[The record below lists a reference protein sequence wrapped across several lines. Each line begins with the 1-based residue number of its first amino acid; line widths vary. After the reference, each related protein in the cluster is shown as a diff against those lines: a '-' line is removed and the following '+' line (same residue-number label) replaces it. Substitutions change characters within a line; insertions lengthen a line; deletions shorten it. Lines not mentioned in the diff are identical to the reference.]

1 MKINLQDKRYY
12 SIGEVAS
19 KFNVN
24 PSLIRFWEQEFK
36 ILNPKKNSRG
46 NRKFTLKDIEAINKI
61 YFLLKEKGYTIQ
73 GAKHYINN
81 EKTSDK
87 LDIVNKLKL
96 IKDKLIEIRNQL
108 WLFFSQKNSYRN
120 TRKVKIFSDLIF

>member
-1 MKINLQDKRYY
+1 MKINLQEKRYF

-46 NRKFTLKDIEAINKI
+46 NRKFTKKDIESLNKI

-73 GAKHYINN
+73 GAKDYISN
-81 EKTSDK
+81 EKSSNR
-87 LDIVNKLKL
+87 LNIVNKLKQ
-96 IKDKLIEIRNQL
+96 IKNKLIEIREQL
-108 WLFFSQKNSYRN
+108 
-120 TRKVKIFSDLIF
+120 

>member
-1 MKINLQDKRYY
+1 MKINLQEKRYY

-36 ILNPKKNSRG
+36 LLNPKKNSRG
-46 NRKFTLKDIEAINKI
+46 NRKFTNTDIENINKI

-73 GAKHYINN
+73 GAKDYIRN
-81 EKTSDK
+81 EKTSKK
-87 LDIVNKLKL
+87 LDIVGKLKQ
-96 IKDKLIEIRNQL
+96 IKDRLIEIRDQL
-108 WLFFSQKNSYRN
+108 
-120 TRKVKIFSDLIF
+120 

>member
-46 NRKFTLKDIEAINKI
+46 NRKFTHKDIDAINKI

-73 GAKHYINN
+73 GAKDYINN
-81 EKTSDK
+81 EKASDK

-96 IKDKLIEIRNQL
+96 IKEKLIEIRNQL
-108 WLFFSQKNSYRN
+108 
-120 TRKVKIFSDLIF
+120 

>member
-1 MKINLQDKRYY
+1 MKINLEEKRYY
-12 SIGEVAS
+12 SIGEVSS

-46 NRKFTLKDIEAINKI
+46 NRKYTQKDIEVINKI

-73 GAKHYINN
+73 GAKDYINN
-81 EKTSDK
+81 EKTSNN
-87 LDIVNKLKL
+87 LDLVSKLKL

-108 WLFFSQKNSYRN
+108 
-120 TRKVKIFSDLIF
+120 

>member
-108 WLFFSQKNSYRN
+108 
-120 TRKVKIFSDLIF
+120 

>member
-1 MKINLQDKRYY
+1 MKINLQEKRYY

-36 ILNPKKNSRG
+36 LLNPKKNSRG
-46 NRKFTLKDIEAINKI
+46 NRKFTNTDIENINKI

-73 GAKHYINN
+73 GAKDYIRN
-81 EKTSDK
+81 EKTSKK
-87 LDIVNKLKL
+87 LDVVSKLKQ
-96 IKDKLIEIRNQL
+96 IKDRLIEIRDQL
-108 WLFFSQKNSYRN
+108 
-120 TRKVKIFSDLIF
+120 

>member
-1 MKINLQDKRYY
+1 MCIRDR
-12 SIGEVAS
+12 
-19 KFNVN
+19 FNVN

-46 NRKFTLKDIEAINKI
+46 NRKFTDKDIEVINKI

-73 GAKHYINN
+73 GAKHYISN

-108 WLFFSQKNSYRN
+108 
-120 TRKVKIFSDLIF
+120 

>member
-46 NRKFTLKDIEAINKI
+46 NRKFTHKDIEAINKI

-73 GAKHYINN
+73 GAKHCINN

-96 IKDKLIEIRNQL
+96 IKDKLIEIRHQL
-108 WLFFSQKNSYRN
+108 
-120 TRKVKIFSDLIF
+120 

>member
-46 NRKFTLKDIEAINKI
+46 NRKFTDKDIEAINKI

-73 GAKHYINN
+73 GAKHYIIN

-108 WLFFSQKNSYRN
+108 
-120 TRKVKIFSDLIF
+120 

>member
-46 NRKFTLKDIEAINKI
+46 NRKFTHKDIEAINKI
-61 YFLLKEKGYTIQ
+61 YFLL
-73 GAKHYINN
+73 
-81 EKTSDK
+81 
-87 LDIVNKLKL
+87 
-96 IKDKLIEIRNQL
+96 
-108 WLFFSQKNSYRN
+108 
-120 TRKVKIFSDLIF
+120 

>member
-1 MKINLQDKRYY
+1 MKINIEEKRYY
-12 SIGEVAS
+12 SIGEVSA

-46 NRKFTLKDIEAINKI
+46 NRKFTKKDIETINKI

-73 GAKHYINN
+73 GAKDYINN
-81 EKTSDK
+81 EKTSNK
-87 LDIVNKLKL
+87 LDILSKLKL
-96 IKDKLIEIRNQL
+96 IKNRLIEIRNQL
-108 WLFFSQKNSYRN
+108 
-120 TRKVKIFSDLIF
+120 

>member
-1 MKINLQDKRYY
+1 MKINLQNKRYY

-46 NRKFTLKDIEAINKI
+46 NRKFTQKDIEVINKI

-73 GAKHYINN
+73 GAKDYINN
-81 EKTSDK
+81 ENTSNK
-87 LDIVNKLKL
+87 LDIVNKLKS
-96 IKDKLIEIRNQL
+96 IKDKLIEIRKQL
-108 WLFFSQKNSYRN
+108 
-120 TRKVKIFSDLIF
+120 

>member
-87 LDIVNKLKL
+87 LDVVNKLKL

-108 WLFFSQKNSYRN
+108 
-120 TRKVKIFSDLIF
+120 

>member
-46 NRKFTLKDIEAINKI
+46 NRKFTHKDIEAINKI

-73 GAKHYINN
+73 GAKHYINL
-81 EKTSDK
+81 S
-87 LDIVNKLKL
+87 L
-96 IKDKLIEIRNQL
+96 IHI
-108 WLFFSQKNSYRN
+108 
-120 TRKVKIFSDLIF
+120 

>member
-1 MKINLQDKRYY
+1 MKINLQEKRYY

-36 ILNPKKNSRG
+36 LLNPKKNSRG
-46 NRKFTLKDIEAINKI
+46 NRKFTNTDIENINKI

-73 GAKHYINN
+73 GAKDYIRNK
-81 EKTSDK
+81 KTSKK
-87 LDIVNKLKL
+87 LDIVSKLNQ
-96 IKDKLIEIRNQL
+96 IKYKLIEIRDQL
-108 WLFFSQKNSYRN
+108 
-120 TRKVKIFSDLIF
+120 

>member
-1 MKINLQDKRYY
+1 MKINLQDKRYF

-46 NRKFTLKDIEAINKI
+46 NRKFTHKDIEAINKI

-73 GAKHYINN
+73 GAKHYISN

-108 WLFFSQKNSYRN
+108 
-120 TRKVKIFSDLIF
+120 

>member
-46 NRKFTLKDIEAINKI
+46 NRKFTDKDIEAINKI

-81 EKTSDK
+81 EKPSDK

-108 WLFFSQKNSYRN
+108 
-120 TRKVKIFSDLIF
+120 

>member
-1 MKINLQDKRYY
+1 MKINLQEKRYY

-36 ILNPKKNSRG
+36 LLNPKKNSRG
-46 NRKFTLKDIEAINKI
+46 NRKFTNTDIENINKI

-73 GAKHYINN
+73 GARDYIRN
-81 EKTSDK
+81 EKTSKK
-87 LDIVNKLKL
+87 LDIVSKLKQ
-96 IKDKLIEIRNQL
+96 IKDKLLEIRDQL
-108 WLFFSQKNSYRN
+108 
-120 TRKVKIFSDLIF
+120 